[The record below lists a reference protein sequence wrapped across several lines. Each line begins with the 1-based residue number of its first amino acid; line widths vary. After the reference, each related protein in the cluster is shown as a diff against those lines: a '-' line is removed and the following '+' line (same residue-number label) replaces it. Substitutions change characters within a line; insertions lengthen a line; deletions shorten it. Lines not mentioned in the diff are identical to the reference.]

1 MKQLPVNWEL
11 FLFYGFIYSPLIFL
25 FLATT
30 QRRCVVARNYYYII
44 YTIADIFYFRKI
56 IFTLDFERSTFR
68 KTRCNFYGNRIDSS
82 PCVYSAKNKNTFMQN
97 DNPEKESPTPEEQKA
112 IWLEEIKS
120 NAAVTEYL
128 NQFQP
133 KSVEEFIK

>member
-1 MKQLPVNWEL
+1 
-11 FLFYGFIYSPLIFL
+11 
-25 FLATT
+25 
-30 QRRCVVARNYYYII
+30 
-44 YTIADIFYFRKI
+44 
-56 IFTLDFERSTFR
+56 
-68 KTRCNFYGNRIDSS
+68 
-82 PCVYSAKNKNTFMQN
+82 MQN